1 MIKDFPPF
9 FAKKE
14 KKTSPKKKKKEHKGQ
29 KKGQKPRYFS
39 FFQGETI
46 STQSFLPDARALSAT
61 RLWCANTHT
70 HTLLLRVEFVRKKR
84 YATRRCLF
92 FARVLGASLSRPSAR
107 AYRFLE
113 SALSF
118 LSLSREKR
126 SSKNTKHTPFWH
138 FQFARKERGNAQNE
152 TRRKPRR
159 IAASFARDE
168 RNVAR
173 FFRRS
178 SFRAFALSPLAR
190 ESWSVPKGFFV
201 GKKRERSLGEGGRES
216 ESPLRKRRQKRR
228 QKRTV

>member
-61 RLWCANTHT
+61 RLWCANTRT
-70 HTLLLRVEFVRKKR
+70 HKLLLCVEFVRKKR

-92 FARVLGASLSRPSAR
+92 FARVLVASLSRPSAR

-118 LSLSREKR
+118 LSKRERQKKREEHQTHRFGISNSREK
-126 SSKNTKHTPFWH
+126 
-138 FQFARKERGNAQNE
+138 KEE
-152 TRRKPRR
+152 THKTRREENQD
-159 IAASFARDE
+159 ASPPPSRATKGTSR
-168 RNVAR
+168 V
-173 FFRRS
+173 FFVVPPS
-178 SFRAFALSPLAR
+178 ALFLSLLAR
-190 ESWSVPKGFFV
+190 ESWSVAKGFFV